1 VLRLSTTMMDFL
13 VARLSGEPNDHFQ
26 ASVELAA
33 VDVVRR
39 YTRWKHKA
47 CVKAMPNQRRVN
59 QVFKHTRVLYG
70 SSMAPGS
77 EMGAEASK
85 KRKQDTGAGSQSMR
99 AKVLGCQSMSVKVA
113 TAKTTHT

>member
-77 EMGAEASK
+77 EMVQRLLRRGNRTLVPDPNPCVRRCLAASQCLLK
-85 KRKQDTGAGSQSMR
+85 
-99 AKVLGCQSMSVKVA
+99 
-113 TAKTTHT
+113 